1 MISLVM
7 VTLGACLSF
16 TNPAQ
21 RMITNKPL
29 VLYKWE
35 IWRDTTEYISGIFS
49 PKPLFA
55 FPSKIHVTF
64 FSGAARIQWQKQL

>member
-1 MISLVM
+1 
-7 VTLGACLSF
+7 
-16 TNPAQ
+16 
-21 RMITNKPL
+21 MITNKPL
-29 VLYKWE
+29 VQYKWE